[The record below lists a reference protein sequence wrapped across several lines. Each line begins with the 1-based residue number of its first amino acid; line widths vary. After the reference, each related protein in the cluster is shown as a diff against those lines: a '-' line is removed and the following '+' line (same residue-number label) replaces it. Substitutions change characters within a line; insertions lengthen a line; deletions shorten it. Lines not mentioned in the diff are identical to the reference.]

1 MHELVELLKKKV
13 VHDLSAAEYHASPA
27 LGSSTVRVLLSTTPA
42 HALHKLQNAKQ
53 SEAMA
58 LGTAVHCSV
67 LTPQLYSAEIA
78 IAPECDRRTKDGK
91 DTYAKFL
98 DSVGSRTVI
107 TLKQQQTVDKVWGAI
122 NACRT
127 AKALLER
134 CRQRELSLFHLDN
147 CATKARLDAYG
158 RGIVLDIKT
167 TQDASRVGFERS
179 ISQYG
184 YGIQAAHY
192 LRVIEGVGLPFT
204 DFIFIVV
211 ETEPPYGVAVYA
223 MEEEVIA
230 LYEPQVERAISDWT
244 VCQETQSFRAYPD
257 EIQKVGVP
265 RWLRRQLE
273 EGAMAA

>member
-1 MHELVELLKKKV
+1 MHELVELLKKRV
-13 VHDLSAAEYHASPA
+13 VHDMPAAEYHAAEA
-27 LGSSTVRVLLSTTPA
+27 LGSSTIRALLSSTPA
-42 HALHKLQNAKQ
+42 HALYKLQNSEP

-58 LGTAVHCSV
+58 LGTAVHCAV
-67 LTPQLYSAEIA
+67 LTPALYKAEIA
-78 IAPECDRRTKDGK
+78 VAPKCDRRTKDGK
-91 DTYAKFL
+91 DLYARFL
-98 DSVGSRTVI
+98 ESVGDRTVI
-107 TLKQQQTVDKVWGAI
+107 SAEQQVVVESISTEIRD
-122 NACRT
+122 CRT
-127 AKALLER
+127 ASALLDR
-134 CRQRELSLFHLDN
+134 CQQRELSLFHLDKY
-147 CATKARLDAYG
+147 ATKARLDAYG

-167 TQDASRVGFERS
+167 TRDASRAAFERS

-192 LRVIEGVGLPFT
+192 RRVMEGVGLPFT

-230 LYEPQVERAISDWT
+230 LYEPQVEQAISDWT

-273 EGAMAA
+273 EGAMA

>member
-1 MHELVELLKKKV
+1 MHELVGLLKKRV
-13 VHDLSAAEYHASPA
+13 VHDMPAAEYHAAEA
-27 LGSSTVRVLLSTTPA
+27 LGSSTIRALLSSTPA
-42 HALHKLQNAKQ
+42 HALYKLRHSEP

-78 IAPECDRRTKDGK
+78 IAPECDRRTTLGK
-91 DTYAKFL
+91 ETHAKFL
-98 DSVGSRTVI
+98 SSVGNRTVI
-107 TLKQQQTVDKVWGAI
+107 TLKQQETVDKVWGAI

-127 AKALLER
+127 AKALLDR
-134 CRQRELSLFHLDN
+134 CQQRELSLFHLDKY
-147 CATKARLDAYG
+147 ATKARIDAYG

-167 TQDASRVGFERS
+167 TRDASRAAFERS

-192 LRVIEGVGLPFT
+192 RRVMEGVQLPFT

-230 LYEPQVERAISDWT
+230 LYEPQVEQAISDWT

>member
-1 MHELVELLKKKV
+1 MELVDLLKKKV
-13 VHDLSAAEYHASPA
+13 VHDLAAAEYHASPA
-27 LGSSTVRVLLSTTPA
+27 LGSSTVRALLSTTPK
-42 HALHKLQNAKQ
+42 HALHKLQHAEQ

-98 DSVGSRTVI
+98 DSVGNRTVV

-122 NACRT
+122 NSCHT
-127 AKALLER
+127 AKALLDR
-134 CRQRELSLFHLDN
+134 CQQRELSLFHLDN
-147 CATKARLDAYG
+147 CATKARLDAYS

-167 TQDASRVGFERS
+167 TRDASRGGFERS

-192 LRVIEGVGLPFT
+192 RRVIEGVGLAFT

-223 MEEEVIA
+223 MEDEVMD
-230 LYEPQVERAISDWT
+230 LYEPQVEQAISDWT
-244 VCQETQSFRAYPD
+244 LCQETQTFRAYPD
-257 EIQKVGVP
+257 EIQKVSVP